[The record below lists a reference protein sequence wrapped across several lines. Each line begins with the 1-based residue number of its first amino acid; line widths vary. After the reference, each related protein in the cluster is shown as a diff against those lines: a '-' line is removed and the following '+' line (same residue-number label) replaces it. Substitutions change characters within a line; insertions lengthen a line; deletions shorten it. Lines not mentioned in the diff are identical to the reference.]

1 MAAFE
6 DLPADQRA
14 VVELVLRSGRS
25 YDQIAS
31 VLKVDRA
38 GVRERALSAL
48 DALAPEWGPHLPE
61 ARRALITDYL
71 LGQLPARPAEQV
83 RERLAREDA
92 ERAWAESVAE
102 ELGPIS
108 SGPLPEIPIAF
119 DGAEFGAAPAGAPGR
134 ATPAGGPGSAA
145 PIDAAARPARARGR
159 SSLLGGAIVLIVGAL
174 VLIAVIVVL
183 VVLLSSSSSSN
194 HGSTTTSS
202 HTPPASTS
210 PSTSTS
216 ATTTSAKPLELT
228 ILSSTSSASRA
239 KGAAEVIPEKGTLWL
254 FLVATNLAANSH
266 NYYFVWLT
274 NGPTDSRLIGIAQP
288 VTSNGRMAAFAP
300 GIQHSYGRYKRLV
313 VTLET
318 TLHPKTPG
326 PVVLSGSFNLK

>member
-1 MAAFE
+1 MASFD

-31 VLKVDRA
+31 MLKVDRA

-48 DALAPEWGPHLPE
+48 DALAPEWGSHLPQ

-92 ERAWAESVAE
+92 ERAWAEAVAGA
-102 ELGPIS
+102 LRPVANGT
-108 SGPLPEIPIAF
+108 LPEIPQPLE
-119 DGAEFGAAPAGAPGR
+119 GVELAAPAAEAPVR
-134 ATPAGGPGSAA
+134 AAPADASPPSGVLLAGG
-145 PIDAAARPARARGR
+145 RR

-174 VLIAVIVVL
+174 ALIAVIVVL
-183 VVLLSSSSSSN
+183 VVLLSSSSSTK
-194 HGSTTTSS
+194 HGPSTVSARS
-202 HTPPASTS
+202 APAST
-210 PSTSTS
+210 PPPTSTA
-216 ATTTSAKPLELT
+216 ATTSNTKPLTLT
-228 ILSSTSSASRA
+228 ILTATDSASRA

-254 FLVATNLAANSH
+254 FLVATSLPANSH
-266 NYYFVWLT
+266 NYYVVWLT
-274 NGPTDSRLIGIAQP
+274 NGPTDSRLIGFAQP
-288 VTSNGRMAAFAP
+288 VTSNGRMAAFTP

-326 PVVLSGSFNLK
+326 PVVLSGPFNLK